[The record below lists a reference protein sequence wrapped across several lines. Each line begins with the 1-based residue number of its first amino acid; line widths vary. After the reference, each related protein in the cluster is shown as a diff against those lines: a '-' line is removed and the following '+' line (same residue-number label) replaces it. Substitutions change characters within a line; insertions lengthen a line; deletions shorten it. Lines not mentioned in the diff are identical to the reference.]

1 MKIFKM
7 DSNVMNMKWLF
18 TMIKIKLSFTH
29 TNIKG
34 QIIAFIILLK
44 SNKNKSELLFFI
56 LGNLTKV
63 YVKNL
68 IKSYSKHV
76 IDG

>member
-7 DSNVMNMKWLF
+7 DSNVMNMKRLF

-44 SNKNKSELLFFI
+44 SNKNKSELLFSI